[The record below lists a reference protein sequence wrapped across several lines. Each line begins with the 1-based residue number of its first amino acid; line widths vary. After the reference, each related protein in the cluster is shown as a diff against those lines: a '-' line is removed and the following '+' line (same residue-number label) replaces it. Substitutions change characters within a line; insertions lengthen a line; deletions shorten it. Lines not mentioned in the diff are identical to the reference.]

1 MEFIKKNQIVG
12 LKSGGYT
19 GDWSDTSIDKDNG
32 KLAWLHQKELVLNAS
47 DTENMLNAVGLVR
60 DISSLLY
67 NMNTS
72 AFSRATD
79 LMSNLY
85 QRFGSAAG
93 GNSNVIQNI
102 NIDADFPGVKDAIQI
117 ERAFK
122 NLSNIALQKSSNS
135 TTISNATSTL

>member
-1 MEFIKKNQIVG
+1 
-12 LKSGGYT
+12 
-19 GDWSDTSIDKDNG
+19 
-32 KLAWLHQKELVLNAS
+32 
-47 DTENMLNAVGLVR
+47 MLNAVGLVR

-72 AFSRATD
+72 AFGRATD

-85 QRFGSAAG
+85 QHFGSAVG
-93 GNSNVIQNI
+93 RNSNVIQNI